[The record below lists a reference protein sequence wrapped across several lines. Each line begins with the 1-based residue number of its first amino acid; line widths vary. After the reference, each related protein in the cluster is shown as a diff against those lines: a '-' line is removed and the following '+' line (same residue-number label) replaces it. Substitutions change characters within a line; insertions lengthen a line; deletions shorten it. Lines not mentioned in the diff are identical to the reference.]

1 MRNESFLE
9 KRKNIKKKKHEENMK
24 MREKRERRL
33 EFYLASIAFPI
44 ATFIL
49 GFLSF
54 DATQDSSE
62 KSLKLAIEHHNKSM
76 AQTIIAMNAATE
88 MHKENM
94 EQVSKI
100 HAQVLDAN
108 YKNLVHDQNRAR
120 YYETILLVSE
130 SLRALEDEFNF
141 CNSFHVDIQKVYS
154 ENERIYS
161 NSLFFLGDNYIHE
174 WMDKNPKLAKET
186 ALDFAIWSLKNEHEM
201 LIDNGLTFIEP
212 NIKERVKNSK
222 EFSNYLELRK
232 GGTKFYE
239 YIDREAE
246 MDSFI
251 LFKLDEITQFVSSKE
266 ISKGEKVSEAKLG
279 LEKEYSV
286 ILRKSKVIEKVYVN
300 FKQLGGEFSVI
311 ADLLLFPDFN
321 LHIKSH
327 GISSAIEHYVEYEDS
342 QFAHYKSTFPM
353 YRSESEFL
361 LSHYYD
367 VLIWNLTLTE
377 SIFDYM
383 REVNYEKHVAN
394 TEVFTDIFK
403 RIERKLEA
411 KNVGNQFVLHRCE
424 SAYQKAKTSIV
435 RTLPFIEGIVNAK
448 NFSNEKLLSSI
459 FETLGH
465 YAPSDFSEIETKL
478 AERNLGGP
486 DSIRED
492 TKL

>member
-251 LFKLDEITQFVSSKE
+251 LL
-266 ISKGEKVSEAKLG
+266 
-279 LEKEYSV
+279 
-286 ILRKSKVIEKVYVN
+286 
-300 FKQLGGEFSVI
+300 
-311 ADLLLFPDFN
+311 
-321 LHIKSH
+321 
-327 GISSAIEHYVEYEDS
+327 
-342 QFAHYKSTFPM
+342 
-353 YRSESEFL
+353 
-361 LSHYYD
+361 
-367 VLIWNLTLTE
+367 
-377 SIFDYM
+377 
-383 REVNYEKHVAN
+383 
-394 TEVFTDIFK
+394 
-403 RIERKLEA
+403 
-411 KNVGNQFVLHRCE
+411 
-424 SAYQKAKTSIV
+424 
-435 RTLPFIEGIVNAK
+435 
-448 NFSNEKLLSSI
+448 
-459 FETLGH
+459 
-465 YAPSDFSEIETKL
+465 
-478 AERNLGGP
+478 
-486 DSIRED
+486 
-492 TKL
+492 